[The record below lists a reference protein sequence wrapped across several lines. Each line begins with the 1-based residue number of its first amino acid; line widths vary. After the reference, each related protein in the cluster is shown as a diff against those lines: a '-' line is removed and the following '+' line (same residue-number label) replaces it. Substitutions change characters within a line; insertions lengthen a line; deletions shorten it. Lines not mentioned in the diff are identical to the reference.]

1 MSNLRFCKITSIVC
15 LAFLLGFIG
24 CGVGSPVAV
33 APITSTNV
41 SIQGHVH
48 GGEQP
53 VTGATIQF
61 YAAGMPVS
69 GGGYGMGAVGLIT
82 GTLPVTDS
90 GGYFSIT
97 GRYALPANATYL
109 YLTSSGGSSGAAN
122 PPNAQIGLMAAINNC
137 TGSRATA
144 PLSSS
149 LFIDMDE
156 VSTVGA
162 VFALQNFMAAPA
174 ASNTGAPNVG
184 GPASAYNG
192 LQNAFE
198 TSNNLTVLGTGT
210 AMSAAN
216 DFATTANNALT
227 VNTLADIL
235 VSCINSNPLT
245 SGNCAALFA
254 DATPASS
261 FTAADTIQAAW
272 YMAQNPTS
280 NVSTLFYL
288 QPPSPPFIGLG
299 AAPSSFALPI
309 ATSASACQAG
319 VNLLSAANFNI
330 LGAATITNTGATV
343 VTGGDVGLNPGTSMT
358 GFPPGTITLPALAYV
373 SDSVAAQAQTDAAA
387 AYTYATG
394 LMNGAALPA
403 DLSNLTLTP
412 GLYTNAAAETLNSG
426 TLTLDAQGDA
436 NAVFIFQIGT
446 TLTTIS
452 GTQIV
457 LANGAQA
464 RNVYWAIGSSATL
477 GTYSTFEGTLT
488 ALQSITMQTGAAIT
502 GRAFA
507 LNAAVSLDTNTS
519 TAP

>member
-1 MSNLRFCKITSIVC
+1 
-15 LAFLLGFIG
+15 
-24 CGVGSPVAV
+24 
-33 APITSTNV
+33 
-41 SIQGHVH
+41 
-48 GGEQP
+48 
-53 VTGATIQF
+53 
-61 YAAGMPVS
+61 
-69 GGGYGMGAVGLIT
+69 
-82 GTLPVTDS
+82 
-90 GGYFSIT
+90 
-97 GRYALPANATYL
+97 
-109 YLTSSGGSSGAAN
+109 
-122 PPNAQIGLMAAINNC
+122 
-137 TGSRATA
+137 
-144 PLSSS
+144 
-149 LFIDMDE
+149 
-156 VSTVGA
+156 
-162 VFALQNFMAAPA
+162 
-174 ASNTGAPNVG
+174 
-184 GPASAYNG
+184 
-192 LQNAFE
+192 
-198 TSNNLTVLGTGT
+198 
-210 AMSAAN
+210 
-216 DFATTANNALT
+216 
-227 VNTLADIL
+227 
-235 VSCINSNPLT
+235 
-245 SGNCAALFA
+245 
-254 DATPASS
+254 
-261 FTAADTIQAAW
+261 
-272 YMAQNPTS
+272 
-280 NVSTLFYL
+280 
-288 QPPSPPFIGLG
+288 
-299 AAPSSFALPI
+299 
-309 ATSASACQAG
+309 
-319 VNLLSAANFNI
+319 
-330 LGAATITNTGATV
+330 
-343 VTGGDVGLNPGTSMT
+343 MT

>member
-1 MSNLRFCKITSIVC
+1 MTG
-15 LAFLLGFIG
+15 A
-24 CGVGSPVAV
+24 
-33 APITSTNV
+33 
-41 SIQGHVH
+41 SIQ
-48 GGEQP
+48 
-53 VTGATIQF
+53 I
-61 YAAGMPVS
+61 YAAGMPAS
-69 GGGYGMGAVGLIT
+69 GGGYGTGAVGLIT

-97 GRYALPANATYL
+97 GQYTLPTAATYL
-109 YLTSSGGSSGAAN
+109 YLGSSGGSSGPNN
-122 PPNAQIGLMAAINNC
+122 PPNAQIALMAAINHC
-137 TGSRATA
+137 TGNSATA

-174 ASNTGAPNVG
+174 AGNMGSPNVG
-184 GPASAYNG
+184 GPASALNG

-210 AMSAAN
+210 AMSPLS
-216 DFATTANNALT
+216 DFATTSNNALT
-227 VNTLADIL
+227 INTLADIL

-245 SGNCAALFA
+245 SNNCAALFQ

-272 YMAQNPTS
+272 YMAQNPTA
-280 NVSTLFYL
+280 NVPVLFYL
-288 QPPSPPFIGLG
+288 QPPNPPFVGL
-299 AAPSSFALPI
+299 ASPPSSFAVPVS
-309 ATSASACQAG
+309 TSASACQAG
-319 VNLLSAANFNI
+319 VNLLTAANFNI
-330 LGAATITNTGATV
+330 LGASTITNTGATTI
-343 VTGGDVGLNPGTSMT
+343 TGGDLGLSPGTSVT
-358 GFPPGTITLPALAYV
+358 GFPPGTIAPPAIEHVTDGA
-373 SDSVAAQAQTDAAA
+373 AAQAQTDASA

-394 LMNGAALPA
+394 LTNGAPLPA

-412 GLYTNAAAETLNSG
+412 GLYTNATAETLNSG
-426 TLTLDAQGDA
+426 TLTLDAQGDP
-436 NAVFIFQIGT
+436 NAVFLFQIGT
-446 TLTTIS
+446 TLTTIA
-452 GTQIV
+452 GTQVV

-464 RNVYWAIGSSATL
+464 KNVYWAVGSSATL
-477 GTYSTFEGTLT
+477 GTYSTFQGILT
-488 ALQSITMQTGAAIT
+488 AVQSITMQTGAAIT